1 MTGAIT
7 VMKHT
12 EFDLGQLAGLREWQ
26 RDEGDNSE
34 RLRRLR
40 RRLPDAMADL
50 TPRQQQMLSMRFE
63 QNMSVTEIAR
73 ELGLNCS
80 TVSRT
85 LRRAQE
91 RLRRCLQYA
100 L

>member
-1 MTGAIT
+1 MNATPFDTRSSEWAGDMT
-7 VMKHT
+7 VW
-12 EFDLGQLAGLREWQ
+12 LRENA
-26 RDEGDNSE
+26 DDNQEQME
-34 RLRRLR
+34 RLLR
-40 RRLPDAMADL
+40 NLRKARVQEL

-63 QNMSVTEIAR
+63 QNMSGAEIAR
-73 ELGLNCS
+73 ELGLNRS

-91 RLRRCLQYA
+91 RLPRCLQYA

>member
-1 MTGAIT
+1 MNATPFDTRASEWAGDMT
-7 VMKHT
+7 VW
-12 EFDLGQLAGLREWQ
+12 LRENSN
-26 RDEGDNSE
+26 DNQEQIE
-34 RLRRLR
+34 RLLR
-40 RRLPDAMADL
+40 NLRKARVQEL
-50 TPRQQQMLSMRFE
+50 TPRQQQMLAMRFE
-63 QNMSVTEIAR
+63 QNMSGAEIAR
-73 ELGLNCS
+73 ELGLNRS

>member
-1 MTGAIT
+1 MNATPFDTRSSEWAGDMT
-7 VMKHT
+7 VW
-12 EFDLGQLAGLREWQ
+12 LRENANDNQEQIQ
-26 RDEGDNSE
+26 RL
-34 RLRRLR
+34 LRNLR
-40 RRLPDAMADL
+40 KARIQEL

-63 QNMSVTEIAR
+63 QNMSGAEIAR
-73 ELGLNCS
+73 ELGLNRS

>member
-1 MTGAIT
+1 MNATPFDTRSSEWVGDMT
-7 VMKHT
+7 VW
-12 EFDLGQLAGLREWQ
+12 LRENA
-26 RDEGDNSE
+26 DDNQEQME
-34 RLRRLR
+34 RLLR
-40 RRLPDAMADL
+40 NLRKARVQEL

-63 QNMSVTEIAR
+63 QNMSGAEIAR
-73 ELGLNCS
+73 ELGLNRS

>member
-1 MTGAIT
+1 MNATPFDTRSSEWAGDMT
-7 VMKHT
+7 VW
-12 EFDLGQLAGLREWQ
+12 LRENA
-26 RDEGDNSE
+26 DDNQEQME
-34 RLRRLR
+34 RLLR
-40 RRLPDAMADL
+40 NLRKARVQEL

-63 QNMSVTEIAR
+63 QNMSGAEIAR
-73 ELGLNCS
+73 ELGLNRS

-85 LRRAQE
+85 LKRAQD

>member
-1 MTGAIT
+1 MNATPFDTRSSEWAGDMT
-7 VMKHT
+7 VW
-12 EFDLGQLAGLREWQ
+12 LRENAN
-26 RDEGDNSE
+26 DNQEQME
-34 RLRRLR
+34 RLLR
-40 RRLPDAMADL
+40 NLRKARVQEL

-63 QNMSVTEIAR
+63 QNMSGAEIAR
-73 ELGLNCS
+73 ELGLNRS

-85 LRRAQE
+85 LRRAQN

>member
-1 MTGAIT
+1 MNATPFDTRSSEWAGDMT
-7 VMKHT
+7 VW
-12 EFDLGQLAGLREWQ
+12 LRENA
-26 RDEGDNSE
+26 DDNQEQME
-34 RLRRLR
+34 RLLR
-40 RRLPDAMADL
+40 NLRKARVQEL

-63 QNMSVTEIAR
+63 QNMSGAEIAR
-73 ELGLNCS
+73 ELGLNRS

-91 RLRRCLQYA
+91 RLQRCLQYA

>member
-1 MTGAIT
+1 MDALEMTLLLDYYGGMLT
-7 VMKHT
+7 DK
-12 EFDLGQLAGLREWQ
+12 Q
-26 RDEGDNSE
+26 RDCFDMRYNQ
-34 RLRRLR
+34 
-40 RRLPDAMADL
+40 DL
-50 TPRQQQMLSMRFE
+50 SLG
-63 QNMSVTEIAR
+63 EIAQ
-73 ELGLNCS
+73 ELGLNRS

>member
-1 MTGAIT
+1 MNATPFDTRSSEWAGDMT
-7 VMKHT
+7 VW
-12 EFDLGQLAGLREWQ
+12 LRENA
-26 RDEGDNSE
+26 DDNQEQME
-34 RLRRLR
+34 RLLR
-40 RRLPDAMADL
+40 NLRKARVQEL

-63 QNMSVTEIAR
+63 QNMSGAEIAR
-73 ELGLNCS
+73 ELGLNRS

-91 RLRRCLQYA
+91 RLRRCLQFA

>member
-1 MTGAIT
+1 MNATPFDTRSSEWAGDMT
-7 VMKHT
+7 VW
-12 EFDLGQLAGLREWQ
+12 LRENAN
-26 RDEGDNSE
+26 DNQEQME
-34 RLRRLR
+34 RLLR
-40 RRLPDAMADL
+40 NLRKARVQEL

-63 QNMSVTEIAR
+63 QNMSGAEIAR
-73 ELGLNCS
+73 ELGLNRS

>member
-1 MTGAIT
+1 MNATPFDTRSSEWVGDMT
-7 VMKHT
+7 VW
-12 EFDLGQLAGLREWQ
+12 LRENADGNQ
-26 RDEGDNSE
+26 EQID
-34 RLRRLR
+34 RLLR
-40 RRLPDAMADL
+40 NLRKARVQEL

-63 QNMSVTEIAR
+63 QNMSGAEIAR
-73 ELGLNCS
+73 ELGLNRS

>member
-1 MTGAIT
+1 MNATPFDTRSSEWAGDMT
-7 VMKHT
+7 VW
-12 EFDLGQLAGLREWQ
+12 LRENA
-26 RDEGDNSE
+26 DDNQEQME
-34 RLRRLR
+34 RLLRNLRKARLQE
-40 RRLPDAMADL
+40 L

-63 QNMSVTEIAR
+63 QNMSGAEIAR
-73 ELGLNCS
+73 ELGLNRS

>member
-1 MTGAIT
+1 MNATPFNTRSSECSGDMA
-7 VMKHT
+7 VW
-12 EFDLGQLAGLREWQ
+12 LRENA
-26 RDEGDNSE
+26 DDNQEQLE
-34 RLRRLR
+34 RLLR
-40 RRLPDAMADL
+40 NLRKARVQEL

-63 QNMSVTEIAR
+63 QNMSVTEIAQ
-73 ELGLNCS
+73 ELGLNRS

>member
-1 MTGAIT
+1 MNATPFDTRSSEWVGDMTVWLQENTDDNQEQI
-7 VMKHT
+7 
-12 EFDLGQLAGLREWQ
+12 DRLLR
-26 RDEGDNSE
+26 N
-34 RLRRLR
+34 LRKARVQE
-40 RRLPDAMADL
+40 L

-63 QNMSVTEIAR
+63 QNMSVTEIAQ
-73 ELGLNCS
+73 ELGLNRS

>member
-1 MTGAIT
+1 MNATPFDTRSSEWAGDMT
-7 VMKHT
+7 VW
-12 EFDLGQLAGLREWQ
+12 LRENAN
-26 RDEGDNSE
+26 DNQE
-34 RLRRLR
+34 QIDRLLR
-40 RRLPDAMADL
+40 NLRKARVQEL

-63 QNMSVTEIAR
+63 QNMSGAEIAR
-73 ELGLNCS
+73 ELGLNRS

>member
-1 MTGAIT
+1 MNATPFDTRSSEWAGDMT
-7 VMKHT
+7 VW
-12 EFDLGQLAGLREWQ
+12 LRENA
-26 RDEGDNSE
+26 DDNQEQME
-34 RLRRLR
+34 RLLR
-40 RRLPDAMADL
+40 NLRKARVQEL

-73 ELGLNCS
+73 ELGLNRS

>member
-1 MTGAIT
+1 MNATRFDTRSSEWAGDMT
-7 VMKHT
+7 VW
-12 EFDLGQLAGLREWQ
+12 LRENA
-26 RDEGDNSE
+26 DDNQEQME
-34 RLRRLR
+34 RLLR
-40 RRLPDAMADL
+40 NLRKARVQEL

-63 QNMSVTEIAR
+63 QNMSGAEIAR
-73 ELGLNCS
+73 ELGLNRS

>member
-1 MTGAIT
+1 MNATPFDTRSSEWAGDMT
-7 VMKHT
+7 VW
-12 EFDLGQLAGLREWQ
+12 LRENA
-26 RDEGDNSE
+26 DDNQEQME
-34 RLRRLR
+34 RLLR
-40 RRLPDAMADL
+40 NLRKARVQEL

-63 QNMSVTEIAR
+63 QNMSGAEIAR
-73 ELGLNCS
+73 ELGMNRS

>member
-1 MTGAIT
+1 MNATPFDTRSSEWAGDMT
-7 VMKHT
+7 VW
-12 EFDLGQLAGLREWQ
+12 LRENA
-26 RDEGDNSE
+26 DDNQEQME
-34 RLRRLR
+34 RLLR
-40 RRLPDAMADL
+40 NLRKARVQEL

-63 QNMSVTEIAR
+63 QNMSGAEIAR